1 MTGFLPKRAMGL
13 LALGVSL
20 IAGSASARDLTVVAW
35 GGSSQAAQR
44 EVYYRP
50 FTEQTRVPL
59 LEDSWSG
66 GLGILRTRVQAGNP
80 TWDVVQVESDELQ
93 LGCDEGLYER
103 IDWAA
108 LGGRDAFMPEAVSD
122 CGVGAVVWSVGLTY
136 DGSRLRDAP
145 ASWADFWN
153 TQRFPGQRTLRR
165 GPKYT
170 LEIALMSDGVPQSEV
185 YRVLRTPAGVDRA
198 FRRLDQ
204 LRPNIVWW
212 TAGAQP
218 GQLLASGEVVMAAA
232 YTSRMFAARRDDRR
246 DFRVV
251 WNGSVY
257 AVDHWV
263 VLRGSQNRDNA
274 MRFVQSR
281 HARRIRAASRLWP
294 CRVSP
299 TCGQRGRWIRRW
311 RRACRRIPTTSRSPC
326 RSMSSSGWTI
336 SRSLPSASTPGQPD
350 RDGLQPRKEP
360 VVRRTLPQL
369 SNWLL
374 VLPLFLFSAGIFVA
388 PIALMLLRSVQDP
401 ELAAAFPRTAAEL
414 ARWDGQDLPRPEAMS
429 TFITELRGVRG
440 TDRISF
446 AANRLNA
453 DISGFRSMLL
463 RTARMLPQAD
473 GGDAAE
479 TLRRIDARWGSDPPG
494 RPCGAPQVLSPITSF
509 LPRWIFSAT
518 MMARW
523 LPCQPNA
530 RSSSASSCAPCGFP
544 SSSPASACCL
554 ATRWPICWRACRR
567 DTRTRCWS
575 WS

>member
-1 MTGFLPKRAMGL
+1 MIGFLPKRAMGL

-20 IAGSASARDLTVVAW
+20 IAGPASARDLTVVAW

-66 GLGILRTRVQAGNP
+66 GLGVLRTRVQAGNP

-108 LGGRDAFMPEAVSD
+108 LGGRDAFMPDAVSD
-122 CGVGAVVWSVGLTY
+122 CGVGAVVWSVGLAY
-136 DGSRLRDAP
+136 DGSRLREAP
-145 ASWADFWN
+145 TSWADFWN

-232 YTSRMFAARRDDRR
+232 YTSRMFAARRDDKR

-263 VLRGSQNRDNA
+263 VLRGSQNRGNA
-274 MRFVQSR
+274 MRFVQFATRPENQSR
-281 HARRIRAASRLWP
+281 FPTLAMQGVTNLQAARQVDPAVATSLPTHPENLAVAVPIDVEFWVDNIEELTQRFNAWASR
-294 CRVSP
+294 
-299 TCGQRGRWIRRW
+299 
-311 RRACRRIPTTSRSPC
+311 
-326 RSMSSSGWTI
+326 
-336 SRSLPSASTPGQPD
+336 
-350 RDGLQPRKEP
+350 
-360 VVRRTLPQL
+360 
-369 SNWLL
+369 
-374 VLPLFLFSAGIFVA
+374 
-388 PIALMLLRSVQDP
+388 
-401 ELAAAFPRTAAEL
+401 
-414 ARWDGQDLPRPEAMS
+414 
-429 TFITELRGVRG
+429 
-440 TDRISF
+440 
-446 AANRLNA
+446 
-453 DISGFRSMLL
+453 
-463 RTARMLPQAD
+463 
-473 GGDAAE
+473 
-479 TLRRIDARWGSDPPG
+479 
-494 RPCGAPQVLSPITSF
+494 
-509 LPRWIFSAT
+509 
-518 MMARW
+518 
-523 LPCQPNA
+523 
-530 RSSSASSCAPCGFP
+530 
-544 SSSPASACCL
+544 
-554 ATRWPICWRACRR
+554 
-567 DTRTRCWS
+567 
-575 WS
+575 

>member
-274 MRFVQSR
+274 MRFVQFATRPENQSR
-281 HARRIRAASRLWP
+281 FPTLAMQGVTNLRAARQVDP
-294 CRVSP
+294 AVA
-299 TCGQRGRWIRRW
+299 T
-311 RRACRRIPTTSRSPC
+311 
-326 RSMSSSGWTI
+326 
-336 SRSLPSASTPGQPD
+336 SLPTHPD
-350 RDGLQPRKEP
+350 NL
-360 VVRRTLPQL
+360 
-369 SNWLL
+369 
-374 VLPLFLFSAGIFVA
+374 AVA
-388 PIALMLLRSVQDP
+388 VSLDVEFWVDNIE
-401 ELAAAFPRTAAEL
+401 ELTQRFNAWAAR
-414 ARWDGQDLPRPEAMS
+414 
-429 TFITELRGVRG
+429 
-440 TDRISF
+440 
-446 AANRLNA
+446 
-453 DISGFRSMLL
+453 
-463 RTARMLPQAD
+463 
-473 GGDAAE
+473 
-479 TLRRIDARWGSDPPG
+479 
-494 RPCGAPQVLSPITSF
+494 
-509 LPRWIFSAT
+509 
-518 MMARW
+518 
-523 LPCQPNA
+523 
-530 RSSSASSCAPCGFP
+530 
-544 SSSPASACCL
+544 
-554 ATRWPICWRACRR
+554 
-567 DTRTRCWS
+567 
-575 WS
+575 

>member
-1 MTGFLPKRAMGL
+1 MIGFLPKRAMGL

-20 IAGSASARDLTVVAW
+20 TAEPASARDLTVVAW

-50 FTEQTRVPL
+50 FTEQTRIPL

-66 GLGILRTRVQAGNP
+66 GLGVLRTRVQAGNP

-108 LGGRDAFMPEAVSD
+108 LGGRDAFMPDAVSD
-122 CGVGAVVWSVGLTY
+122 CGVGAVVWSVGLAY
-136 DGSRLRDAP
+136 DGSRLREAP

-185 YRVLRTPAGVDRA
+185 YRVLRTPAGLDRA

-232 YTSRMFAARRDDRR
+232 YTSRMFAARRDDKR

-274 MRFVQSR
+274 MRFVQFATRPENQSR
-281 HARRIRAASRLWP
+281 FPTLAMQGVTNLQAARQVDPAVATSLPTHPDNLAVAMPIDVEFWVDNIEELTQRFNAWASR
-294 CRVSP
+294 
-299 TCGQRGRWIRRW
+299 
-311 RRACRRIPTTSRSPC
+311 
-326 RSMSSSGWTI
+326 
-336 SRSLPSASTPGQPD
+336 
-350 RDGLQPRKEP
+350 
-360 VVRRTLPQL
+360 
-369 SNWLL
+369 
-374 VLPLFLFSAGIFVA
+374 
-388 PIALMLLRSVQDP
+388 
-401 ELAAAFPRTAAEL
+401 
-414 ARWDGQDLPRPEAMS
+414 
-429 TFITELRGVRG
+429 
-440 TDRISF
+440 
-446 AANRLNA
+446 
-453 DISGFRSMLL
+453 
-463 RTARMLPQAD
+463 
-473 GGDAAE
+473 
-479 TLRRIDARWGSDPPG
+479 
-494 RPCGAPQVLSPITSF
+494 
-509 LPRWIFSAT
+509 
-518 MMARW
+518 
-523 LPCQPNA
+523 
-530 RSSSASSCAPCGFP
+530 
-544 SSSPASACCL
+544 
-554 ATRWPICWRACRR
+554 
-567 DTRTRCWS
+567 
-575 WS
+575 